1 MSAICQSASFLG
13 SAFIYFFDILKP
25 MCITPLPLQNCLKN
39 VMKLCRFRNWENG
52 ETHIG
57 AGSNAIGIR
66 CLPVCMHYTV
76 AAGMDNNRAS
86 KTIILHT
93 YQTNR
98 IYWCFLK
105 V

>member
-1 MSAICQSASFLG
+1 MNLG
-13 SAFIYFFDILKP
+13 QFS
-25 MCITPLPLQNCLKN
+25 N
-39 VMKLCRFRNWENG
+39 RENG
-52 ETHIG
+52 EPHIG

-66 CLPVCMHYTV
+66 CLSVRTHQTI